1 MDDDCLS
8 NDVLHTK
15 TVCDHTEKRPPA
27 RAEKRWQIPRV
38 LWMGLPSRIVVAPR
52 FPETASAAASSF
64 MDVKPEKAR
73 IIFRQALDLRHNQN
87 AVPVG
92 KKPNPSAQVG
102 ICVICCN
109 KGNRPR
115 GFAAFHLSSPR
126 AFYECP
132 ASDVQKSGAI
142 APG

>member
-8 NDVLHTK
+8 DDVLHTK

-27 RAEKRWQIPRV
+27 RAEKRRQIPRV
-38 LWMGLPSRIVVAPR
+38 LWVGMPSRIVVAPR
-52 FPETASAAASSF
+52 FPEAASAAASSF
-64 MDVKPEKAR
+64 MDVKPEKNR
-73 IIFRQALDLRHNQN
+73 IVFRQALDLCHNQYT
-87 AVPVG
+87 VPVG

-109 KGNRPR
+109 MGNRPC

-132 ASDVQKSGAI
+132 ASCVQKPGAI